1 MSGTMGQWDEHYK
14 LVKEIRRQ
22 GNWLNVKL
30 YQNELLLIFFI
41 NHAINRKTHGNNKT
55 YDSWL
60 VCLIINNLSFL
71 WKYLMEYL
79 YYFLI

>member
-41 NHAINRKTHGNNKT
+41 NHVINRKTHGNNKT